1 MFLSYKKLNQ
11 IKMQRKKDLDKFNN
25 DLQST
30 KQQFDNKL
38 ENYQG
43 IIKQQVKLVL
53 PFQVSSLIFFLQAS
67 TIEQYCKTQQELQQ
81 QVGNL
86 VNQVNNR
93 PKEQVPL
100 ICSVM

>member
-1 MFLSYKKLNQ
+1 MFQDLDEMFLSYKKLNQ

-53 PFQVSSLIFFLQAS
+53 PYQVSSLIFFFCRQAPS
-67 TIEQYCKTQQELQQ
+67 
-81 QVGNL
+81 
-86 VNQVNNR
+86 NNIV
-93 PKEQVPL
+93 KL
-100 ICSVM
+100 NKNSSSK